1 MIQDFKIKPSST
13 TTIICSLACVFYLT
27 CAVDA
32 LSGCFKLDFLLRR
45 ARSTCVVAYVT
56 DDCQISEQ
64 TIGYISF
71 QNLRNLSLN
80 HELGVLVGF
89 VDIKDSW
96 PDKTM
101 LTATNGTVKNGDVLL
116 FEKVQKDYI
125 DLEATIPESLD
136 PDVLGNTQTLEDL
149 IELVNRGCNTYFTAT
164 GSLSRQGLHREE
176 ILRSMFH
183 VKNISNVQSKDAF
196 LQKCFQDDQFCYAD
210 GKSQTRANIP
220 KLPECEKI
228 DLPSKTDFFNNY
240 LKKSKPVIFKNVLQN
255 WPAFTKW
262 SKEYLREKYGQ
273 KIVKFQLTPH
283 GEFERI
289 EHRNEWGNQNQIKLP
304 KFLTDKMPF
313 PDLVMARPAAKVGN
327 FSFFLDILEG
337 VSNGSISNLSVY
349 FEYASIPEFL
359 PELEEDIREDTLLG
373 DISKRDQLNIWLG
386 DGQTVGKM
394 HFDGSDN
401 FLCQV

>member
-149 IELVNRGCNTYFTAT
+149 IELVNRGCNTFFTAT
-164 GSLSRQGLHREE
+164 GSLSRQGRN
-176 ILRSMFH
+176 SW
-183 VKNISNVQSKDAF
+183 VNVS
-196 LQKCFQDDQFCYAD
+196 
-210 GKSQTRANIP
+210 
-220 KLPECEKI
+220 CEKH
-228 DLPSKTDFFNNY
+228 
-240 LKKSKPVIFKNVLQN
+240 
-255 WPAFTKW
+255 
-262 SKEYLREKYGQ
+262 
-273 KIVKFQLTPH
+273 FQCA
-283 GEFERI
+283 I
-289 EHRNEWGNQNQIKLP
+289 
-304 KFLTDKMPF
+304 
-313 PDLVMARPAAKVGN
+313 
-327 FSFFLDILEG
+327 
-337 VSNGSISNLSVY
+337 
-349 FEYASIPEFL
+349 
-359 PELEEDIREDTLLG
+359 
-373 DISKRDQLNIWLG
+373 
-386 DGQTVGKM
+386 
-394 HFDGSDN
+394 
-401 FLCQV
+401 

>member
-1 MIQDFKIKPSST
+1 M
-13 TTIICSLACVFYLT
+13 
-27 CAVDA
+27 
-32 LSGCFKLDFLLRR
+32 
-45 ARSTCVVAYVT
+45 
-56 DDCQISEQ
+56 
-64 TIGYISF
+64 
-71 QNLRNLSLN
+71 N

-96 PDKTM
+96 PDKTE
-101 LTATNGTVKNGDVLL
+101 LSVRNGTVQIGDVLL

-125 DLEATIPESLD
+125 DLDATIPESLY
-136 PDVLGNTQTLEDL
+136 PGVLGHTQTVEDL
-149 IELVNRGCNTYFTAT
+149 TEQVNRGCNTYFTAT

-176 ILRSMFH
+176 ILRSKFH
-183 VKNISNVQSKDAF
+183 VKNISNVQSKDVF

-210 GKSQTRANIP
+210 DKSKTRDKIP

-228 DLPSKTDFFNNY
+228 DFPSKTDFFNNY
-240 LKKSKPVIFKNVLQN
+240 LTKSKPVIFKNVLQN

-262 SKEYLREKYGQ
+262 SNEYLREKYGK
-273 KIVKFQLTPH
+273 KIIRFQLTPH

-304 KFLTDKMPF
+304 KYLTDKMPF

-327 FSFFLDILEG
+327 VSFFLDILEG

-349 FEYASIPEFL
+349 FEYASIPNFL

-373 DISKRDQLNIWLG
+373 DISKREQLNIWLG
-386 DGQTVGKM
+386 DGRTVGKM